1 MSWAMNTCTPT
12 QLDQLE
18 MSAPFLCYSRK
29 WWLSGIVFK
38 QIVKKKTTK
47 KTAIKANELCK
58 MYTSSAECFHI
69 FVNWLTL
76 TGTSLQGPCPGGRAV
91 AKCCAPPANVLS
103 LQRRSAQDRNQC
115 PAVKRRKQVIK
126 HEAGEGIK
134 LQLVLLPLASCSS
147 IPVKPTV
154 SLNPE
159 SPLHSANLISICRR

>member
-1 MSWAMNTCTPT
+1 MQVVAFWDSFQADC
-12 QLDQLE
+12 
-18 MSAPFLCYSRK
+18 
-29 WWLSGIVFK
+29 
-38 QIVKKKTTK
+38 KKKQTTK

-126 HEAGEGIK
+126 HEAGEGVK